1 MAVRDRVRMAI
12 ETSVGE
18 AEKTLAETPDVDDH
32 ARLSILLNGWFR
44 GLAGA
49 IEEIAVELDS
59 RGDDPST
66 TRA

>member
-18 AEKTLAETPDVDDH
+18 AEKTLAATPDADDH

-59 RGDDPST
+59 RGGT
-66 TRA
+66 